1 MPHMW
6 KGSGGWGPGGHF
18 QSLYDPNTVET
29 ISGEVTQISTVRPQK
44 GMGQG
49 VHLEVKTDKESISIH
64 LGPNWFIENQDVKI
78 ELNDKVEI
86 KGSRVRI
93 ARKPAIIASEIKMG
107 DETMILRDENGY
119 PVWSGWKKQK

>member
-1 MPHMW
+1 
-6 KGSGGWGPGGHF
+6 
-18 QSLYDPNTVET
+18 
-29 ISGEVTQISTVRPQK
+29 
-44 GMGQG
+44 
-49 VHLEVKTDKESISIH
+49 VKTDKESISIH